1 MDLRSWRKVL
11 IQWVIE
17 CRFIEHNFITLEQ
30 SDLDA
35 FFSIYVQK
43 AQVAPVEDENAL
55 PAQPGER
62 RSPLLN
68 FLRDHYPEFSAHIDG
83 RGQLVTSDYA
93 YVYTLLLH
101 YSCVKQ
107 PSVFIHSICKK
118 LPELVQTCIANFFGQ
133 TLEQQ
138 LTRQFLR
145 QSMNNVAVVYRQGV
159 QISPSRPSCSTMSPE
174 LTIDTTPGT
183 SSSTSSSP
191 QPPSSTPQI
200 RHRDRQRLQMSANE
214 MLAPPTPRTELLE
227 QRTRE
232 LRGVR
237 AQLEV
242 VSYEKT
248 MLEEQ
253 QAEKEDLIKSLNKEN
268 MMAKSQ
274 LAKLKNAVQNGE
286 NADDSATDNVPNEFD
301 HLKRSLLKEIS
312 QKEAIIAETNDKLQ
326 DLRAEKSE
334 LVEQLEQR
342 LEESS
347 LKRDK
352 QELDRCLQEAREEL
366 HNRREVLNASSDLLN
381 CSLSPNT
388 TPENLGSSVVDKQL
402 REKEHENAELRE
414 ELQKQS
420 TILLELSESVAC
432 FVEKHSIEPDP
443 LADEKSPSVL
453 SSISMIEMT
462 FAAELAKNARLQKQ
476 CDSQTEHIADLHSR
490 FQWSVESLD
499 KQRVQLDEAR
509 ARIDELEQEVA
520 EANRSHAKHIRQM
533 QEDHDHDTNVYH
545 LENKRL
551 IKLNDTLN
559 EMVAKGDAHLAEIK
573 EQLGEKER
581 QIDDLGAQI
590 LDLRERN
597 EWLGTKITLIDEE
610 RSSEAS
616 RSEKELRCHT
626 YLRDKYNH
634 CRSQLKDR
642 IEDMDKLSRQLD
654 ASNWENAC
662 QRVLQLQSECESL
675 KVTMESLN
683 VYIKT
688 RADKEQRLTSQRDE
702 LNIQNDFL
710 NQQYGKL
717 KEDSDYFLGRISS
730 LLRADN
736 SVNSLTSSIDST
748 TDEIGKRFR
757 DIESLLEQHMK
768 SFDETEARVNSLND
782 ELADLQRRNAE
793 LTNENETLIAQKV
806 QELGQLGED
815 IEKRN
820 DVIKKQ
826 NDEIASLTKKIPLLE
841 KAVKKTQDKLAKAH
855 VLVQS
860 LSTAAI
866 NSIATIEPRLLKLG
880 SISTCAGCTDAK
892 DPAQFQSWMT
902 QFVDIYDQMDAS
914 RQTLE
919 NRCVEASRK
928 MDTLSQAKKRLEEQ
942 VQQLQNKSTND
953 QIPMLKQLNETINN
967 LEMVNDKL
975 TKDNLKLHDM
985 NLELSES
992 LMKSHKEVERRA
1004 TKYVQLEAADR
1015 RKSSDLHDC
1024 RKKQDEQKAE
1034 LKSMQEKMAAL
1045 KETYEKQIEELKAN
1059 CDQRSKEV
1067 EKEVDGSQDLQI
1079 NLKES
1084 EDKVSKL
1091 VEEHKQLLKN
1101 TKDEHEKRCKEL
1113 EKQLAEKDEEQ
1124 SKLKA
1129 LEEECQKR
1137 CQDIEKQLSE
1147 KESQS
1152 SELVKEHE
1160 EEVKTIKAELEE
1172 ARYQEKELRL
1182 KDKELRETIQTHKQ
1196 LLREATSD
1204 LQDSRL
1210 QEQSM
1215 RQTMETHKQLM
1226 MESGPSEELLILRNK
1241 LQEEEKLTKEL
1252 RAKLEKQG
1260 SSEELLSLRNK
1271 LQEEEKRTNEFRA
1284 KVEKLESSEELLS
1297 LRNKLQEE
1305 EKLTHELRAK
1315 VENRESSEELLS
1327 LRNKLQA
1334 EEKLTNELREQLEH
1348 RESSGELLSLRNK
1361 LQAEEKLT
1369 NELREQLEHR
1379 ESSGELLSLRNKLQA
1394 EEKLTNEL
1402 RAQLENRESSEE
1414 LLSLRNK
1421 LHEEEK
1427 LTNQLRAELQGSR
1440 PSEELLNLRNKLQED
1455 EKLTNELRAQLEN
1468 RESSEELLSLRNK
1481 LQEEEKL
1488 TNQLRAQLEER
1499 GSSEELLSLR
1509 NKLQEEEKLTNQL
1522 KAQLEK
1528 RGSNKEL
1535 VSLRNKL
1542 QDEEKLTKQLR
1553 TMLEKRES
1561 SKELVSLRNKLQEE
1575 EKVTKQL
1582 RLKLEKQRKE
1592 LSKAKADLEDL
1603 KSADKNLHSL
1613 QTKLKD
1619 EEKLTHQLKE
1629 ELSSAKDQLG
1639 GDASSTTELR
1649 KLYDNS
1655 KEELI
1660 CLTNKLENE
1669 VKLMDQMKMLLDKQH
1684 KDLVQA
1690 KEQLKSAESSKEELL
1705 ALQTKLQHEQKLTDQ
1720 LKEELSKAKAELAS
1734 NANRTTELNKLYQ
1747 SSKQELLSLQTKLH
1761 DEQKLTDHLRDQLKD
1776 ELDKLCGSSKED
1788 LLSLQTQLQNEEKI
1802 RNLLKKKLFEKEE
1815 ELKTTKSQLE
1825 SNANRTAQ
1833 VNGSSKEEML
1843 GLRNKLQDQENL
1855 SHQLNAELAKQ
1866 QELLSTANAQLESYA
1881 ELEAL
1886 FDGSKDEVARLWN
1899 IIHKEEKLSEQLRAE
1914 MKDQADAH
1922 QKEVDSL
1929 KLARDSILP
1938 EIQVVKG
1945 RMVKA
1950 EREYQVSLATLE
1962 DQIETLDER
1971 NKQAEVECLSAKE
1984 RIKEL
1989 ESSCKAKEDQLLQA
2003 ELLNDRLALEISCH
2017 KGEVEILN
2025 QQLAKKDE
2033 EMAELRNF
2041 AERIQKLGKQDMD
2054 ELQQRLDSEM
2064 VKRQKAEDQLAA
2076 ASERL
2081 TDLVQELDGTRLVH
2095 DACQYELEEKT
2106 REIETLRAESTDR
2119 IRSYKE
2125 RLEALSQQLA
2135 QCNDDLAE
2143 LRSANESRSQ
2153 SPKDLGATYSKAD
2166 APEADSNLGQL
2177 RQEAVRNSKLALDC
2191 QILQAKYRDAK
2202 DEIQRCEQKIKDQ
2215 RLEMEGKLDKMK
2227 TKMRSLYTAEVT
2239 RMKEKQERDAAK
2251 SASEMEALT
2260 VQNAKYEEHTRK
2272 LSNQIVRL
2280 NEKILEQQKQ
2290 HAIISTKLR
2299 HLQMQPVCEAKP
2311 TTATITVS
2319 SSSSTAAT
2327 EDWQPFKRPNAPSS
2341 NLAMEDE
2348 EGEVFNNTYLTDL
2361 KLGRVPTDMTA
2372 EELIYRNSL
2381 QPPHLKSTY
2390 AAQYDLGSQDEDLKD
2405 GPHSLDDSMSA
2416 LLSSSST
2423 GTRKKSMGTHYKRP
2437 GPPTPSKNGGRLSF
2451 GSSEPPREI
2460 LREFGDHHNN
2470 TSKTPARF
2478 KFLTQRFSVGSS
2490 GLPRDE
2496 LPHRKRPNLLTG
2508 IQRRRLRQAVG
2519 LFCTSTPRK
2528 SRSYYDQQR
2537 LIRVSDADTSEAQV
2551 EVEEEEMVM
2560 EAEEEH
2566 LEDQAEQQGT
2576 PHLSTAALL
2585 ALTKGNTRR
2594 LTGQMKQRKGRVS
2607 LCIHGNIFAKSR
2619 TAAALKV
2626 SHQAVSGKRVQL
2638 RRKLR
2643 QERLGRFDQARHLD
2657 QVSFAKSPDSADNN
2671 NYSLHNRNEEQ
2682 QQQQQFLMGKTVVL
2696 GGKRPRSPVVST
2708 TFNVEQ
2714 HSETWQL
2721 QQQFESENLAT
2732 WAMENDQ
2739 SALDETQEVWQF
2751 EQLCQETESTAPFQL
2766 QPLNYEPLVEPA
2778 PAELK
2783 LPQLVSSCSNITDAS
2798 CATNMT
2804 STSSRR
2810 STCTVYSMGSVH
2822 MQPLPQINITYV
2834 QPSGSQLGRS
2844 MHNRSL
2850 PAQCRRILCRLS
2862 LGERVIVGLAL
2873 LAIVG
2878 LCCLQLENRTVLVLT
2893 AVLAAMGLVLLT
2905 VSFAGRH

>member
-1 MDLRSWRKVL
+1 MDLRSWRKLL

-30 SDLDA
+30 SDLDT

-43 AQVAPVEDENAL
+43 VQVAPVEDENAL

-68 FLRDHYPEFSAHIDG
+68 FLRDHYPQFSARIDG

-107 PSVFIHSICKK
+107 PSASIHSICKK

-138 LTRQFLR
+138 LTRQFIR
-145 QSMNNVAVVYRQGV
+145 QSVNNVAVVYRQGV

-174 LTIDTTPGT
+174 L
-183 SSSTSSSP
+183 
-191 QPPSSTPQI
+191 
-200 RHRDRQRLQMSANE
+200 
-214 MLAPPTPRTELLE
+214 
-227 QRTRE
+227 
-232 LRGVR
+232 
-237 AQLEV
+237 
-242 VSYEKT
+242 
-248 MLEEQ
+248 
-253 QAEKEDLIKSLNKEN
+253 
-268 MMAKSQ
+268 
-274 LAKLKNAVQNGE
+274 
-286 NADDSATDNVPNEFD
+286 
-301 HLKRSLLKEIS
+301 
-312 QKEAIIAETNDKLQ
+312 
-326 DLRAEKSE
+326 
-334 LVEQLEQR
+334 
-342 LEESS
+342 
-347 LKRDK
+347 
-352 QELDRCLQEAREEL
+352 
-366 HNRREVLNASSDLLN
+366 
-381 CSLSPNT
+381 
-388 TPENLGSSVVDKQL
+388 
-402 REKEHENAELRE
+402 
-414 ELQKQS
+414 
-420 TILLELSESVAC
+420 
-432 FVEKHSIEPDP
+432 
-443 LADEKSPSVL
+443 
-453 SSISMIEMT
+453 
-462 FAAELAKNARLQKQ
+462 
-476 CDSQTEHIADLHSR
+476 
-490 FQWSVESLD
+490 
-499 KQRVQLDEAR
+499 
-509 ARIDELEQEVA
+509 
-520 EANRSHAKHIRQM
+520 

-815 IEKRN
+815 IEKLN

-826 NDEIASLTKKIPLLE
+826 NDEIASLTKNIPLLE
-841 KAVKKTQDKLAKAH
+841 KVVKKTQDKMAKAH

-866 NSIATIEPRLLKLG
+866 NSIATIEPRLLKWG
-880 SISTCAGCTDAK
+880 SISTYAGCTDAK

-919 NRCVEASRK
+919 NRYVEASSK
-928 MDTLSQAKKRLEEQ
+928 LDTLSQAKKRLEEQ

-953 QIPMLKQLNETINN
+953 QIPMLKPLNETIKN
-967 LEMVNDKL
+967 LELVNDKL

-985 NLELSES
+985 NLELGES

-1067 EKEVDGSQDLQI
+1067 EKEVDGTQDLQI

-1196 LLREATSD
+1196 LLRETTSD

-1215 RQTMETHKQLM
+1215 RQTMETHKQLL

-1271 LQEEEKRTNEFRA
+1271 LQEEEKLTNEFRA

-1297 LRNKLQEE
+1297 LRNKLQEEVKLTHELRAKVEKLESSEELLSFLQEE

-1440 PSEELLNLRNKLQED
+1440 PSEELLNLRNKLQEE

-1734 NANRTTELNKLYQ
+1734 NANRTTEPNKLYQ

-1761 DEQKLTDHLRDQLKD
+1761 DEQKLTDHLRDQLRD
-1776 ELDKLCGSSKED
+1776 EMNKLCGSSKED

-1825 SNANRTAQ
+1825 SNANRMAQ

-1843 GLRNKLQDQENL
+1843 GLHNKLQDQEDLLSLQTQLQNEEKIRNLLKKKLFEKEEELKTTKSQLESNANRMAQVNGSSKEEMLGLHNKLQDQENL

-1881 ELEAL
+1881 QLEAL
-1886 FDGSKDEVARLWN
+1886 FDGSKDEMVRLRN
-1899 IIHKEEKLSEQLRAE
+1899 MIHKEQKLSEQLRAE

-1950 EREYQVSLATLE
+1950 EREYQISLATLE

-2003 ELLNDRLALEISCH
+2003 ELLNDCLALEISCH
-2017 KGEVEILN
+2017 NGEVEKLN

-2033 EMAELRNF
+2033 EMAELRNC
-2041 AERIQKLGKQDMD
+2041 AGRNQKLGQQDMD

-2135 QCNDDLAE
+2135 QCHDDLAE

-2153 SPKDLGATYSKAD
+2153 S
-2166 APEADSNLGQL
+2166 PEADSNLGQL

-2227 TKMRSLYTAEVT
+2227 TKMTQTNLSVDPKTVGRLTMVSRGTDVTRGAEVAAEVAAEEQAIPMAVRILARRIGDEPVEVGNPDNEPVEVANPDNEPVVEVRNNEVAIPRRNAYQYRSL
-2239 RMKEKQERDAAK
+2239 
-2251 SASEMEALT
+2251 
-2260 VQNAKYEEHTRK
+2260 
-2272 LSNQIVRL
+2272 
-2280 NEKILEQQKQ
+2280 
-2290 HAIISTKLR
+2290 
-2299 HLQMQPVCEAKP
+2299 
-2311 TTATITVS
+2311 
-2319 SSSSTAAT
+2319 
-2327 EDWQPFKRPNAPSS
+2327 
-2341 NLAMEDE
+2341 
-2348 EGEVFNNTYLTDL
+2348 
-2361 KLGRVPTDMTA
+2361 
-2372 EELIYRNSL
+2372 
-2381 QPPHLKSTY
+2381 
-2390 AAQYDLGSQDEDLKD
+2390 
-2405 GPHSLDDSMSA
+2405 
-2416 LLSSSST
+2416 LL
-2423 GTRKKSMGTHYKRP
+2423 
-2437 GPPTPSKNGGRLSF
+2437 L
-2451 GSSEPPREI
+2451 
-2460 LREFGDHHNN
+2460 
-2470 TSKTPARF
+2470 
-2478 KFLTQRFSVGSS
+2478 VG
-2490 GLPRDE
+2490 
-2496 LPHRKRPNLLTG
+2496 
-2508 IQRRRLRQAVG
+2508 
-2519 LFCTSTPRK
+2519 
-2528 SRSYYDQQR
+2528 
-2537 LIRVSDADTSEAQV
+2537 
-2551 EVEEEEMVM
+2551 
-2560 EAEEEH
+2560 
-2566 LEDQAEQQGT
+2566 
-2576 PHLSTAALL
+2576 LL
-2585 ALTKGNTRR
+2585 AL
-2594 LTGQMKQRKGRVS
+2594 
-2607 LCIHGNIFAKSR
+2607 
-2619 TAAALKV
+2619 
-2626 SHQAVSGKRVQL
+2626 
-2638 RRKLR
+2638 
-2643 QERLGRFDQARHLD
+2643 
-2657 QVSFAKSPDSADNN
+2657 
-2671 NYSLHNRNEEQ
+2671 
-2682 QQQQQFLMGKTVVL
+2682 
-2696 GGKRPRSPVVST
+2696 
-2708 TFNVEQ
+2708 
-2714 HSETWQL
+2714 
-2721 QQQFESENLAT
+2721 
-2732 WAMENDQ
+2732 
-2739 SALDETQEVWQF
+2739 
-2751 EQLCQETESTAPFQL
+2751 
-2766 QPLNYEPLVEPA
+2766 
-2778 PAELK
+2778 
-2783 LPQLVSSCSNITDAS
+2783 
-2798 CATNMT
+2798 
-2804 STSSRR
+2804 
-2810 STCTVYSMGSVH
+2810 
-2822 MQPLPQINITYV
+2822 
-2834 QPSGSQLGRS
+2834 
-2844 MHNRSL
+2844 
-2850 PAQCRRILCRLS
+2850 
-2862 LGERVIVGLAL
+2862 L
-2873 LAIVG
+2873 LAG
-2878 LCCLQLENRTVLVLT
+2878 L
-2893 AVLAAMGLVLLT
+2893 LLT
-2905 VSFAGRH
+2905 LYERHTDRYRF